1 MKQISFHKPFI
12 STLEKKLLN
21 DSINKLNKSSDKF
34 YSKKCETYLE
44 KKLKIKKAFVV
55 NSCTSAL
62 EIIAHLL
69 NIKEGDEVILPS
81 YTFVS
86 TANAFLLRGAKLKF
100 ADVNLSDMN
109 LDPKKVEKI
118 ITKKTR
124 AIVIVHYAGSP
135 CDMEG
140 FKEIERKYAIP
151 IIEDAAQ
158 AIFSKYDGRYLGT
171 FFKLAA
177 LSFHESKNITSGEGG
192 ALLINDNKFIKKAS
206 YIINKGTNREQFNNK
221 QVKKYTWVNIGSSY
235 VLSEINCS
243 LLFAQLKNVNYINSR
258 RKKIW
263 NTYRKSFIDLEKKG
277 KFKIQKVNHKGKTN
291 AHIFFVL
298 MKNKKQRDEFLS
310 FMKRN
315 GINCLFHYVPLDT
328 SPMGKKIIEK
338 NSYCENTKNGFERLV
353 RFPLWLGVEKHQKYI
368 ISKTKKFFR
377 NNN

>member
-118 ITKKTR
+118 IT
-124 AIVIVHYAGSP
+124 
-135 CDMEG
+135 
-140 FKEIERKYAIP
+140 
-151 IIEDAAQ
+151 
-158 AIFSKYDGRYLGT
+158 
-171 FFKLAA
+171 
-177 LSFHESKNITSGEGG
+177 
-192 ALLINDNKFIKKAS
+192 
-206 YIINKGTNREQFNNK
+206 
-221 QVKKYTWVNIGSSY
+221 
-235 VLSEINCS
+235 
-243 LLFAQLKNVNYINSR
+243 
-258 RKKIW
+258 
-263 NTYRKSFIDLEKKG
+263 
-277 KFKIQKVNHKGKTN
+277 
-291 AHIFFVL
+291 
-298 MKNKKQRDEFLS
+298 
-310 FMKRN
+310 
-315 GINCLFHYVPLDT
+315 
-328 SPMGKKIIEK
+328 
-338 NSYCENTKNGFERLV
+338 
-353 RFPLWLGVEKHQKYI
+353 
-368 ISKTKKFFR
+368 
-377 NNN
+377 